1 MHKHCPR
8 VHYTDF
14 LLSIC
19 CFKNTR
25 EHLFTPLDAI
35 SISVAADHSNEPD
48 SVVQNQKHLVLQLG
62 DFMGISLNTAL
73 LPSTRLIPKS
83 CIVNKK
89 CTSQQ

>member
-1 MHKHCPR
+1 MHKHCLQ

-25 EHLFTPLDAI
+25 KHLLPPLDAI
-35 SISVAADHSNEPD
+35 SISVTADRSNEPD
-48 SVVQNQKHLVLQLG
+48 SVVQNQKHLVVQLG
-62 DFMGISLNTAL
+62 DFMGISLNTVL

-89 CTSQQ
+89 CTPQQ